1 MARSLFLR
9 LRAIA
14 ATVMMWSLMGCT
26 GVSQNP
32 FHFPYLFP
40 AGDIARTH
48 AKPPFA
54 GPDANFDPKAAELS
68 LEHSGSNV
76 NQVRTQ
82 HVLVASV
89 CDAEGNGLRNRRVEW
104 HVSGVGHLV
113 EVDETGV
120 FPGR

>member
-1 MARSLFLR
+1 MARSLLPR
-9 LRAIA
+9 VRHSMRSPIIVTIA
-14 ATVMMWSLMGCT
+14 ASLLGGCS

-32 FHFPYLFP
+32 FHFPWLLP
-40 AGDIARTH
+40 AGDIVRTH

-76 NQVRTQ
+76 TQVRTQ

-89 CDAEGNGLRNRRVEW
+89 CDAEGNGLRN
-104 HVSGVGHLV
+104 
-113 EVDETGV
+113 
-120 FPGR
+120 